1 MNAASRVMQRS
12 RRLAASTVVTAGVL
26 CAVGESDVKAD
37 DTTVQSLL
45 TQGYTVVGVV
55 LSQQAGAGVF
65 LVKADSLMFCDIA
78 ETPTSPTV
86 ATRYCKPVK

>member
-1 MNAASRVMQRS
+1 MNTVSRVMQYCRC
-12 RRLAASTVVTAGVL
+12 LAASTVVIAGML
-26 CAVGESDVKAD
+26 SAVGGVDAKAD

-65 LVKADSLMFCDIA
+65 LVKADNLMFCDVA